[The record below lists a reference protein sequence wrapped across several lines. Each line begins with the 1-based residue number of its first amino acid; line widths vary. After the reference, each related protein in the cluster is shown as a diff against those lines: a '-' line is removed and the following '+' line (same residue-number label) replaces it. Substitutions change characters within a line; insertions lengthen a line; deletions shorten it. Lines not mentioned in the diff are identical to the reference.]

1 MNQVM
6 NRFIRPFFHMLA
18 FSALAFS
25 SVASFGADGS
35 SLKPPP
41 GARVAIVVFEDLECP
56 DCARAFPVVHDAAKK
71 HSIPVV
77 LRDFPLSGHPWSFD
91 AAVFARYFDTKS
103 EKLGD
108 DFRGYIFQNQ
118 PQITK
123 QNLRQYVDKFGSDNK
138 SPLPFVVDPDGKL
151 KEKVLADRQ
160 VGTEIGL
167 QHTPTIFVIGNGGA
181 ATPAVE
187 VEDRSKLDQIIEDML
202 AKAAPAKAAPKK
214 AAPKKAAAKTA
225 TKQ

>member
-6 NRFIRPFFHMLA
+6 NRLLMLFFRT
-18 FSALAFS
+18 SALCALVLS
-25 SVASFGADGS
+25 SAASFGADGS

-41 GARVAIVVFEDLECP
+41 GARAAIVVFEDLECP
-56 DCARAFPVVHDAAKK
+56 DCARAFPVVHESAKK
-71 HSIPVV
+71 HNIPVV

-91 AAVFARYFDTKS
+91 AAVFARYFDSKS

-108 DFRGYIFQNQ
+108 DFRGYIYQNQ

-123 QNLRQYVDKFGSDNK
+123 QNLHDYVDKFANNNK

-187 VEDRSKLDQIIEDML
+187 VEDRTKLDQIVEDML